1 MSTLSRHSDTCI
13 VTQVPANRSTQA
25 VVHEFVEHDRLTVI
39 LNKSVKIG
47 MEWNGRVY
55 EGRAAGMDF
64 ETAGPAITRTQTTL
78 RG

>member
-1 MSTLSRHSDTCI
+1 MPTLSRHSDTCTVI
-13 VTQVPANRSTQA
+13 QVPANRSTQA
-25 VVHEFVEHDRLTVI
+25 VVHEFIENDRLTVI

-47 MEWNGRVY
+47 MKWNGRVY

-64 ETAGPAITRTQTTL
+64 ETSGPTITRTQTTL